1 MKNLFIKRFLVSCL
15 ITILGIIQ
23 TVLGTRAGYNF
34 GYIIAFLGGI
44 LMVYSTISYIT
55 SRKNKTLQKEL
66 SKEYDERDALI
77 DGKAARFS
85 LIILVCE
92 IFILM
97 FLTNYVE
104 IPTNTALFVVLISL
118 IISDIVSRKYYNHFL

>member
-23 TVLGTRAGYNF
+23 IVLGTRAGYNF

-55 SRKNKTLQKEL
+55 SRKNKTLEKEL

-92 IFILM
+92 IFMLM

-104 IPTNTALFVVLISL
+104 IPTNTTLFIVLISL